1 MSQNKE
7 ARRKPRLFCFFDSNR
22 KASASTMTVFVTRLN
37 KWHTITI
44 FYTNKPSDIN
54 NLRKTDR
61 TATLA
66 FKMHYY
72 KS

>member
-1 MSQNKE
+1 
-7 ARRKPRLFCFFDSNR
+7 
-22 KASASTMTVFVTRLN
+22 MTVFVTRLN